1 MAMTL
6 LVTGVSSSTILS
18 NPAVAHYIP
27 DWPITPIAPDDDP
40 TDTRGHGTHVAG
52 IIAGKTDFWQG
63 VAPEATL
70 YAYKVFST
78 QPSTSTAV
86 LIDSFIRAYEDGV
99 SSRAPVGRHPLLTLS
114 P

>member
-1 MAMTL
+1 MSPRGD
-6 LVTGVSSSTILS
+6 VD
-18 NPAVAHYIP
+18 IP
-27 DWPITPIAPDDDP
+27 LDWPLTPIAPDDDP

-99 SSRAPVGRHPLLTLS
+99 STTSS
-114 P
+114 PSDSHR